1 MDTMRSSSWGAVWS
15 ANEHLHIQS
24 SGGHHSAMC
33 RSVVLVCLMDDVF
46 LDGEVL
52 SEDVLDSRNRI
63 KDSSSVAVEAG

>member
-1 MDTMRSSSWGAVWS
+1 
-15 ANEHLHIQS
+15 
-24 SGGHHSAMC
+24 MC